1 MLHLVS
7 ASPRH
12 GRCLSAIGPPA
23 AERDRRRGGDQQFLR
38 YALRLAF
45 VAPDIVTAIF
55 ESKASP
61 TAHRKPADGRNPPA
75 CPCRKSNTNVVMMQ
89 AAKDGPRFYAAEG
102 FNWSPR
108 RRRCLRPAS
117 ARP

>member
-45 VAPDIVTAIF
+45 VAPDIVTPILNRRH
-55 ESKASP
+55 P
-61 TAHRKPADGRNPPA
+61 PQLTANRLMDETRLPVPVGNQIR
-75 CPCRKSNTNVVMMQ
+75 T
-89 AAKDGPRFYAAEG
+89 
-102 FNWSPR
+102 
-108 RRRCLRPAS
+108 
-117 ARP
+117 